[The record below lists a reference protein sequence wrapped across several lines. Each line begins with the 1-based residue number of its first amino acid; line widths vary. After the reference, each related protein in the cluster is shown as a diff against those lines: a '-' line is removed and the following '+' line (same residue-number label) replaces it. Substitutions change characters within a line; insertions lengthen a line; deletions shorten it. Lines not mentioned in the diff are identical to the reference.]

1 MHSVIELHKRNFTP
15 SHLQMMVII
24 FKNLKHTD
32 KLQNQ
37 YTALGRFNQQAEGA
51 FSYFGCSGLGQTV
64 HSNVGFHGET
74 QEVASS

>member
-1 MHSVIELHKRNFTP
+1 
-15 SHLQMMVII
+15 MMVII

-51 FSYFGCSGLGQTV
+51 FIWNSYIHFECSGLGQTL
-64 HSNVGFHGET
+64 HSNVGFHGDT